1 MSSFIG
7 HSLVGGAIG
16 WGMASSHSE
25 RRSTQLIW
33 LGWLVII
40 ALMPDVDYVIP
51 ALHPS
56 ANDGLRITHSLIF
69 SLSVP
74 ALTLLGLVAFGMRRE
89 RLGYSGAQLV
99 WAGLSHLGMD
109 LLVGVTPLPLFWPAS
124 DRLFRLPFGL
134 LPSAG
139 KISLF
144 NYYFYYNLMIELGVL
159 LPLLLGTFIQ
169 RSRASVKQKWGIMIT
184 LFLVST
190 YFMHWAYGLSR

>member
-16 WGMASSHSE
+16 WIPPSSQPRWSFF
-25 RRSTQLIW
+25 R
-33 LGWLVII
+33 LGWVGWLIII
-40 ALMPDVDYVIP
+40 ALLPDLDYVIL

-56 ANDGLRITHSLIF
+56 ANAGLRITHSLLF
-69 SLSVP
+69 
-74 ALTLLGLVAFGMRRE
+74 ALGLPMLTVAGCVVAGVRGQQ
-89 RLGYSGAQLV
+89 LWHASAQLV
-99 WAGLSHLGMD
+99 LAGLSHVWLDM
-109 LLVGVTPLPLFWPAS
+109 LVGVTALPLLWPAS

-144 NYYFYYNLMIELGVL
+144 NYYFYYNLVIELGVL
-159 LPLLLGTFIQ
+159 LPLLFCALIQ
-169 RSRASVKQKWGIMIT
+169 QSRVAVKQKWRIT
-184 LFLVST
+184 FTLLLVST